1 MESATATSEQGGPR
15 SSAKPPTYLPP
26 PPARERPFPP
36 DAESSIKPRLGRAIL
51 NSSALISFRCF
62 LLLLPPYPATPPGV
76 SLVYPRGGDGTPRN
90 SAGIAQQVPPDSD
103 ATAFF
108 FSDWYI
114 MFREWRNQKNSF
126 DSWVGY
132 SCYTAHA
139 RQTHRHRCDL
149 LGGENDTVRNEA
161 GYGGRERR

>member
-62 LLLLPPYPATPPGV
+62 LLLLPPYPATPPV
-76 SLVYPRGGDGTPRN
+76 LVVCPWCTHGAAMGRRETVPESRNRSRPTATRRHSSSPIGISCSENGETKRIRLILGSVTVVTLRTRGRR
-90 SAGIAQQVPPDSD
+90 IAID
-103 ATAFF
+103 AIC
-108 FSDWYI
+108 S
-114 MFREWRNQKNSF
+114 
-126 DSWVGY
+126 
-132 SCYTAHA
+132 
-139 RQTHRHRCDL
+139 
-149 LGGENDTVRNEA
+149 GGKTTR
-161 GYGGRERR
+161 